1 TGDQR
6 SAQTPD
12 AGAMSRWRTEPARA
26 AEPAAAL
33 RSIFSARDWAAV
45 SPASQPLREPAPAWR
60 GVEAESVG
68 DLPAGRAE
76 ASTPLPE
83 EAESYPLGVAR
94 GQVAL
99 TYIVAEAADGL
110 VIVDQHAAH
119 ERLVLE
125 RLRAA
130 REAADHAAS
139 QALLMPEV
147 VELDE
152 LDCDRLEEQQERFAE
167 VGLAI
172 ERFGP
177 GAMLVRALP
186 AMLAGAEPAALLR
199 DLADDLSHHGE
210 GLLLGE

>member
-1 TGDQR
+1 MAD
-6 SAQTPD
+6 P
-12 AGAMSRWRTEPARA
+12 
-26 AEPAAAL
+26 
-33 RSIFSARDWAAV
+33 
-45 SPASQPLREPAPAWR
+45 
-60 GVEAESVG
+60 
-68 DLPAGRAE
+68 PAGRAE
-76 ASTPLPE
+76 PSAPLPD

-130 REAADHAAS
+130 REASGQAAS
-139 QALLMPEV
+139 QVLLMPEV

-152 LDCDRLEEQQERFAE
+152 PDCDRLEEQQERFAE

-177 GAMLVRALP
+177 GAMLVRAVP

-199 DLADDLSHHGE
+199 DVADDLARHGD
-210 GLLLGE
+210 GLLLAERIEHVLATMACHGSVRAGRPLSVPEMNALLREMERTPRSGQCNHGRPTWIKLSMADVEKLFGRH